1 MTVKRSKRGLSS
13 GFTLVELLVVIAII
27 GVLISLLLPAVQA
40 AREAARRSQCM
51 SHIRQLALGCTNFE
65 SLYGKY
71 PYSRK
76 YDIWDSYTWT
86 SNILPHIEQPMMY
99 NLMYTLGA
107 QPYAATYPGPNSVI
121 GDDPKLREARQNRV
135 TIFICPSDGKQP
147 ENEMDTRAYGFYRG
161 NYRGCVGPGDMY
173 GTPTDNSAGPWG
185 SGFFTVM
192 PNQSFDTNSRVK
204 TIYSKAR
211 DCTDGLSNTI
221 MLSEGLMANVTW
233 WGGAMGEIHYG
244 NMGGALFS
252 ATLTPN
258 STAPDRI
265 LGPCPQDQSDSRYK
279 APCLS
284 LGGVAWWTR
293 SGQLAHAAARSLH
306 GSGVAVSMADG
317 STHFVTNS
325 IDLGVWRGLATAS
338 NNEKVFL
345 E

>member
-1 MTVKRSKRGLSS
+1 MAVKKYNRKSLA

-27 GVLISLLLPAVQA
+27 GVLVSLLLPAVQA
-40 AREAARRSQCM
+40 AREAARRTQCM
-51 SHIRQLALGCTNFE
+51 SHIRQLALGCSNFE
-65 SLYGKY
+65 SAYTKY
-71 PYSRK
+71 PYCRK

-86 SNILPHIEQPMMY
+86 SQILPYIEQPLMF
-99 NLMYTLGA
+99 NLMYTMP
-107 QPYAATYPGPNSVI
+107 QTPYATTVPGPNSFI
-121 GDDPKLREARQNRV
+121 GDDPKLREARHNRV
-135 TIFICPSDGKQP
+135 SIFICPSDGKQT
-147 ENEMDTRAYGFYRG
+147 ENEMETRAYGFQRG

-173 GTPTDNSAGPWG
+173 ATATDTSQGPWG
-185 SGFFTVM
+185 PGFFTVM
-192 PNQSFDTNSRVK
+192 PDQSLDKNARVR
-204 TIYSKAR
+204 TIYNRSR

-244 NMGGALFS
+244 NMGGSLFS
-252 ATLTPN
+252 TTLTPN

-284 LGGVAWWTR
+284 LGGIAWWTR

-306 GSGVAVSMADG
+306 GSGVSVSMADG

-325 IDLGVWRGLATAS
+325 IDLAVWRGLATAS
-338 NNEKVFL
+338 NNEKVRL

>member
-1 MTVKRSKRGLSS
+1 MRKSKQEFSA

-40 AREAARRSQCM
+40 AREAARRMQCM
-51 SHIRQLALGCTNFE
+51 SHIRQLALGCSNFE
-65 SLYGKY
+65 SAYGKC
-71 PYSRK
+71 PFCRK

-86 SNILPHIEQPMMY
+86 SQILPYIEQPVMF
-99 NLMYTLGA
+99 NQLYTLGT
-107 QPYAATYPGPNSVI
+107 QPYTTSYPGPNSLM

-161 NYRGCVGPGDMY
+161 NYRGCVGSGDMY
-173 GTPTDNSAGPWG
+173 GTPTDNTAGPWG
-185 SGFFTVM
+185 AGFFTVV
-192 PNQSFDTNSRVK
+192 PNQSYDSEARVR
-204 TIYSKAR
+204 TIYNRAR

-244 NMGGALFS
+244 NMGGGLFS

-258 STAPDRI
+258 SSAPDRI
-265 LGPCPQDQSDSRYK
+265 LGPCPQDQGDSRYK

-284 LGGVAWWTR
+284 LGGIAWWTR

-306 GSGVAVSMADG
+306 GTGVAVSLADG
-317 STHFVTNS
+317 STQFVTNS
-325 IDLGVWRGLATAS
+325 IEVAVWRGLSTAS
-338 NNEKVFL
+338 NNEKVLL

>member
-1 MTVKRSKRGLSS
+1 MKKYNRKSLA

-27 GVLISLLLPAVQA
+27 GVLVSLLLPAVQA
-40 AREAARRSQCM
+40 AREAARRTQCM
-51 SHIRQLALGCTNFE
+51 SHIRQLALGCSNFE
-65 SLYGKY
+65 SAYTKY
-71 PYSRK
+71 PYCRK

-86 SNILPHIEQPMMY
+86 SQILPYIEQPLMF
-99 NLMYTLGA
+99 NLMYTMP
-107 QPYAATYPGPNSVI
+107 QTPYATTVPGPNSFI
-121 GDDPKLREARQNRV
+121 GDDPKLREARHNRV
-135 TIFICPSDGKQP
+135 SIFICPSDGKQT
-147 ENEMDTRAYGFYRG
+147 ENEMETRAYGFQRG

-173 GTPTDNSAGPWG
+173 ATATDTSPGPWG
-185 SGFFTVM
+185 
-192 PNQSFDTNSRVK
+192 P
-204 TIYSKAR
+204 
-211 DCTDGLSNTI
+211 GLSNTI

-244 NMGGALFS
+244 NMGGSLFS
-252 ATLTPN
+252 TTLTPN

-284 LGGVAWWTR
+284 LGGIAWWTR

-306 GSGVAVSMADG
+306 GSGVSVSMADG

-325 IDLGVWRGLATAS
+325 IDLAVWRGLATAS
-338 NNEKVFL
+338 NNEKVRL